1 MGFDDRSIIIRDIL
15 GRMSESFLL
24 IFGIALG
31 IAAAA
36 LGMTLVAQSRINM
49 KIALQRPDYRMIN
62 VSANI
67 QAEESP
73 VIHVQEQTIVLTP
86 ADLQAADDI
95 PLVDVGFIMNTWW
108 LKFPQAN
115 NKKDSSLEQPAL
127 EWLPAFQVSP
137 VFFKL
142 MDMRVSEGSLLTE
155 ADLSGGEPLIL
166 LGSEAGKKIFAPG
179 KALNKKIQ
187 SGNMIYR
194 ISGILEPTGVERYD
208 NAAFGLPPELEFY
221 EQMASRLNSGKG
233 GNYAP
238 VNLVF
243 GMKDSKDL
251 IAGGVEIKKW
261 FFREYG
267 ENSVQVTV
275 PAEDLQRERET
286 TMLIILIILFLAL
299 AGLFTAGVN
308 VSNILYTRAIRR
320 QKVVGILM
328 ALGSSRRNI
337 FMLFYSEA
345 MALSAAGTLLG
356 ALIAVGLLP
365 FLGSITGQEGF
376 NALFLVLS
384 ILSAGIIIL
393 TMTLFPALTASK
405 LPPADAIRAD

>member
-1 MGFDDRSIIIRDIL
+1 
-15 GRMSESFLL
+15 
-24 IFGIALG
+24 
-31 IAAAA
+31 
-36 LGMTLVAQSRINM
+36 
-49 KIALQRPDYRMIN
+49 
-62 VSANI
+62 
-67 QAEESP
+67 
-73 VIHVQEQTIVLTP
+73 
-86 ADLQAADDI
+86 
-95 PLVDVGFIMNTWW
+95 
-108 LKFPQAN
+108 
-115 NKKDSSLEQPAL
+115 
-127 EWLPAFQVSP
+127 
-137 VFFKL
+137 
-142 MDMRVSEGSLLTE
+142 
-155 ADLSGGEPLIL
+155 
-166 LGSEAGKKIFAPG
+166 
-179 KALNKKIQ
+179 
-187 SGNMIYR
+187 
-194 ISGILEPTGVERYD
+194 
-208 NAAFGLPPELEFY
+208 
-221 EQMASRLNSGKG
+221 
-233 GNYAP
+233 
-238 VNLVF
+238 
-243 GMKDSKDL
+243 MKDSKDL

-286 TMLIILIILFLAL
+286 TMPIILIILFLAL

-393 TMTLFPALTASK
+393 TMILFPALTASK